1 MASWASTESVV
12 NPRSNGATAPA
23 RRSLPLER
31 KLPLLVLGLF
41 TFVLATSLLVSYYE
55 ERRSA
60 VELAGE
66 RLAALS
72 QAFAAIIE
80 QGPNQRLTLMRRA
93 SRDTAIQNAL
103 RAPERPLSASARQAL
118 LGLGLT
124 PADMAMPYELRDAH
138 GAPLGTRRLE
148 TPADQQHVRDELL
161 QVAAAGDSGRLTHLR
176 MVNGRATYFSAVP
189 VRDARR
195 TLLGFI
201 VQQRRF
207 NFTRR
212 TLAPSLRG
220 LFGADIEFFFR
231 NADDNTWIQLAGVPA
246 TPPTEVR
253 PTLDS
258 LQTYVRAGVGQMLAS
273 TTPIRGTPL
282 LVTVERP
289 MKTILARPLATIRL
303 LNAISVL
310 LAILGAFG
318 VWILTRR
325 VVRPLGD
332 LTRAAEAIA
341 HGRYSQRVAVD
352 TSDEIGRLGSAFN
365 RMAAEVQSSAETST
379 RAVDRLTRSIETQ
392 EFLAEA
398 SRILAGSVSD
408 DTLLTDLANFCIPR
422 LADYCSIHVTDESA
436 VIRRIETA
444 LRDPERLPTV
454 RRLLGHFRY
463 QVDGPG
469 EVPKVIRTQQPIL
482 VPVVDLDAAVRDAAD
497 PETARLIR
505 EVGPSSFM
513 IVPLVTR
520 GRGFGAI
527 TFSMAGSGRTLT
539 HDDLDIAM
547 ELGRRTA
554 GAIDNAVIYR
564 RSLELR
570 LEAEAASNA
579 KSEFLAKMSHE
590 IRTPIN
596 AMMGYAELMQM
607 GISGPVTEQQTKQL
621 GRIRASGDH
630 LTSLIGE
637 ILDLAKIEAGRMA
650 VELTTAPI
658 SEAIEGALAIVR
670 PAASAKGVDLSAR
683 IDGDPGAAY
692 FGDPQ
697 RVQQILT
704 NLLSNAVKFTP
715 AGGRITI
722 RAESSLR
729 ELPGRGVEGDWLSV
743 TVSDNGVGVAEADRE
758 RIFHPF
764 VQVESGYTR
773 SQGGTGLGLTISR
786 NLAQLMGGEIT
797 VESALGTGST
807 FTLWLPCPVRA
818 LAGD

>member
-1 MASWASTESVV
+1 MPD
-12 NPRSNGATAPA
+12 PRGNGTGALAP
-23 RRSLPLER
+23 RTLPLER
-31 KLPLLVLGLF
+31 KLPLLVLALF
-41 TFVLATSLLVSYYE
+41 TLVLATSLIISYYE
-55 ERRSA
+55 ERHSA
-60 VELAGE
+60 IQAAGE
-66 RLAALS
+66 RLAALG
-72 QAFAAIIE
+72 QAFAAISE
-80 QGPNQRLTLMRRA
+80 QGVNQRLTLLRRA
-93 SRDTAIQNAL
+93 ARDTAVQNAL
-103 RAPERPLSASARQAL
+103 RSPGKPLSAKAQQAL
-118 LGLGLT
+118 AAMTLT
-124 PADMAMPYELRDAH
+124 PADTATPVELWDAR
-138 GAPLGTRRLE
+138 GEPLGGHALE
-148 TPADQQHVRDELL
+148 TPADDQQVRDQLV
-161 QVAAAGDSGRLTHLR
+161 QSTTGGDSGHVTRLR
-176 MVNGRATYFSAVP
+176 ASNGRASYYIGVP
-189 VRDARR
+189 VRAGG
-195 TLLGFI
+195 TVLGF
-201 VQQRRF
+201 VGQERRINF
-207 NFTRR
+207 NPRA
-212 TLAPSLRG
+212 LSASVVRG
-220 LFGADIEFFFR
+220 LLGADIDFFFR
-231 NADDNTWIQLAGVPA
+231 NAGDNTWIRLTGAA
-246 TPPTEVR
+246 AAPPTDAR
-253 PTLDS
+253 PALDS
-258 LQTYVRAGVGQMLAS
+258 LQVYSRGAAGQMLSS
-273 TTPIRGTPL
+273 TTPVNGTPM

-289 MKTILARPLATIRL
+289 MKAILARPLATIRIL
-303 LNAISVL
+303 IAISFVL
-310 LAILGAFG
+310 AVAGALA
-318 VWILTRR
+318 VWVLSRR
-325 VVRPLGD
+325 VVRPLGE
-332 LTRAAEAIA
+332 LTKAAEAMA
-341 HGRYSQRVAVD
+341 HGRYDQRVVVG
-352 TSDEIGRLGSAFN
+352 SGDEIGRLGGAFN
-365 RMAAEVQSSAETST
+365 RMASEVQSSSQTST
-379 RAVDRLTRSIETQ
+379 RAVDRLTRSIDTQ

-408 DTLLTDLANFCIPR
+408 ETLLTTLANYCIPR
-422 LADYCSIHVTDESA
+422 LADYCSIHVADDSG

-444 LRDPERLPTV
+444 HRDREKLPVV

-463 QVDGPG
+463 QIDGPG
-469 EVPKVIRTQQPIL
+469 EVPKVIRSQQPIL

-513 IVPLVTR
+513 IVPLVAR

-539 HDDLDIAM
+539 TEDLDIAM

-554 GAIDNAVIYR
+554 SAIDNALIYR

-596 AMMGYAELMQM
+596 AMMGYAELLQM
-607 GISGPVTEQQTKQL
+607 GISGPVTEQQSKQL

-650 VELTTAPI
+650 VEPTEAPA
-658 SEAIEGALAIVR
+658 SEAIESALAFVR
-670 PAASAKGVDLSAR
+670 PAASAKGVELPAVIEGNPSAR
-683 IDGDPGAAY
+683 Y

-704 NLLSNAVKFTP
+704 NVLTNAVKFTG

-722 RAESSLR
+722 RVDSGVR
-729 ELPGRGVEGDWLSV
+729 ELPGRGIDAEWLSIR
-743 TVSDNGVGVAEADRE
+743 VSDNGVGVAESDRE

-797 VESALGTGST
+797 LESTLGTGST

-818 LAGD
+818 LAFSNT